1 MSTSNSSEFNPNSDD
16 KKVQIEMEGD
26 PDDKESLE
34 LPQSPDDKESFE
46 LPQSPV
52 YKDLS
57 SEPSEPR
64 PEETTFDVNKDYQ
77 PWTIIDTYFRDNNYY
92 KSQHQIDSFNE
103 FITSDDNGIRM
114 IIKRNNP

>member
-16 KKVQIEMEGD
+16 KKIILDIEDEEEEEETNV
-26 PDDKESLE
+26 P
-34 LPQSPDDKESFE
+34 
-46 LPQSPV
+46 PQSPV
-52 YKDLS
+52 YRDLS
-57 SEPSEPR
+57 TESSEPR
-64 PEETTFDVNKDYQ
+64 PEQDIDFDLNKEYQ

-114 IIKRNNP
+114 IIKRKSFNYI